1 MPTLA
6 TNPWPLV
13 LGTWPLTALDGY
25 TFHDPWWLLALLALA
40 AAIWVR
46 GRRGAPV
53 LVVPFAAAWHRPSL
67 ITSSRWPAI
76 LALTGLVLLIVA
88 LARPQIVE
96 DKREVK
102 QQGYDLMLSID
113 LSGSMLAEDYERN
126 GEAINRLQ
134 AIKPVIQ
141 AFIKQRTND
150 RIGMVVFSGRAYT
163 LAPLTFDHLWL
174 EKQIERLTIG
184 MIEDGTAIG
193 DGLGVALTRL
203 EQAKREDGGKR
214 KGAFVVLMTDGANN
228 RGVLTPEQATD
239 IAKARGIP
247 VYTVGAGKDGLVRMP
262 VFDEAGRK
270 LGYRRYPSDLDEGQL
285 RAMSDATGGKFFRAF
300 DIDTAE
306 KAFAAIDASQKIE
319 FQAKSYILATEL
331 FHWFAIPGAAL
342 LFLGALAA
350 VPPPL
355 PFRGR
360 ARTPLR
366 ADPAAKGL
374 AALPQK

>member
-1 MPTLA
+1 M
-6 TNPWPLV
+6 NI
-13 LGTWPLTALDGY
+13 GNY
-25 TFHDPWWLLALLALA
+25 TFHDPWWLAALLALA
-40 AAIWVR
+40 GAMWVR

-53 LVVPFAAAWHRPSL
+53 LVVPFSAAWHRPSL

-76 LALTGLVLLIVA
+76 FAVTGLILLIVA

-102 QQGYDLMLSID
+102 QQGYDLMLAVD

-141 AFIKQRTND
+141 AFIKQRVND
-150 RIGMVVFSGRAYT
+150 RIGMVIFSGRAYT

-174 EKQIERLTIG
+174 EKQIERLQIG

-228 RGVLTPEQATD
+228 RGLLTPEQATE
-239 IAKARGIP
+239 IAKSRAIP

-262 VFDEAGRK
+262 VFDEAGHK
-270 LGYRRYPSDLDEGQL
+270 LGYRRYPSDLDEGAL
-285 RAMSDATGGKFFRAF
+285 RTMSDATGGKFFRAF

-306 KAFAAIDASQKIE
+306 KAFASIDASQKIE

-331 FHWFAIPGAAL
+331 FAYFAIPGAAL

-355 PFRGR
+355 PFRR
-360 ARTPLR
+360 KRST
-366 ADPAAKGL
+366 AA
-374 AALPQK
+374 